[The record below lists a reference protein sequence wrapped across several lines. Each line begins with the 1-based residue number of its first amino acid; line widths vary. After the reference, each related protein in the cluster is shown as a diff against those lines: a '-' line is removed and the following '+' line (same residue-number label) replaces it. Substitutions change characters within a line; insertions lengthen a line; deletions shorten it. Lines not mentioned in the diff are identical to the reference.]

1 MKGPTAR
8 SSVND
13 RFCATTSA
21 TSSGHRKA
29 LRAARRNARERMPLS
44 RSAFRASSSAISV
57 FDGTFENRFRLEL
70 QGASQTTAGW
80 QHSLVAPNSSPNAI
94 LVMMAETVEEISR
107 KPEIRKE
114 LQRASGEKRTEKVKA
129 HGRDRL
135 WFIIHALVLAGCIA
149 AYVIL
154 SWKLIPLPQSAL
166 SLFAR
171 ILRGTALVVIILGIA
186 RAISVYGLG
195 RIEDPSTRFTLQR
208 ILHLVVAIVIAVIAI
223 SIIFVNWYAALAAV
237 GVGSII
243 VGLAIQTP
251 MKSFIA
257 WIYILVRQPYRVG
270 DRIQIGDATGDVI
283 DVGYLDTTLWE
294 FGGKYIS
301 GDHPSGRLIKF
312 PNEKVL
318 DELIYNY
325 SWPLFPYIW
334 NEVKFQ
340 VAYNA
345 DLEFIAKTMQKIT
358 EEELGREMI
367 ERVETYRDLLART
380 PVDELDVHEH
390 PRVIF
395 RVGENTWLEAIVR
408 YLVAPREA
416 GHVKTRLIKKLLA
429 ALNAAPDK
437 VMFPAGANR

>member
-1 MKGPTAR
+1 
-8 SSVND
+8 
-13 RFCATTSA
+13 
-21 TSSGHRKA
+21 
-29 LRAARRNARERMPLS
+29 
-44 RSAFRASSSAISV
+44 
-57 FDGTFENRFRLEL
+57 
-70 QGASQTTAGW
+70 
-80 QHSLVAPNSSPNAI
+80 
-94 LVMMAETVEEISR
+94 MMSETVEEISKR
-107 KPEIRKE
+107 PEIRKE
-114 LQRASGEKRTEKVKA
+114 LERTTGQKDREKIESRAPGRFWFVVHVVVLTVCAAVYFLIGAKV
-129 HGRDRL
+129 
-135 WFIIHALVLAGCIA
+135 
-149 AYVIL
+149 
-154 SWKLIPLPQSAL
+154 IPLPEAGIGIVQ
-166 SLFAR
+166 R
-171 ILRGTALVVIILGIA
+171 ILRGAVLITIVLAVA
-186 RAISVYGLG
+186 RAISVYGLA

-208 ILHLVVAIVIAVIAI
+208 VAHLAVAVAIAVIVV
-223 SIIFVNWYAALAAV
+223 SIIFVNWYAAIAAF

-243 VGLAIQTP
+243 IGLAVQTP

-257 WIYILVRQPYRVG
+257 WIYILIRQPYRVG

-318 DELIYNY
+318 DELVYNY

-367 ERVETYRDLLART
+367 ERVQTFRDLLART
-380 PVDELDVHEH
+380 PVDELEVHEH

-416 GHVKTRLIKKLLA
+416 GRVKTRLIKKLLT
-429 ALNAAPDK
+429 ALNAAPDR